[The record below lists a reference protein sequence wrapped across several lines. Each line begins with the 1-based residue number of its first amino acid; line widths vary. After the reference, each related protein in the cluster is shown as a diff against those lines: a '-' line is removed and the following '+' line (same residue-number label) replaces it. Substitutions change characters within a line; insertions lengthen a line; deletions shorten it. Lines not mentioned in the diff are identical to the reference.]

1 MKENERIEENSVMEN
16 HEEIKPGAKRILS
29 EDHHKN
35 EDL

>member
-1 MKENERIEENSVMEN
+1 MKQNERIEENSGMKN
-16 HEEIKPGAKRILS
+16 HEDFKPGAKRILS